1 MGAECSLTP
10 RLAPSPVGGA
20 TRRGNSEV
28 QVSGLELDAV
38 AAAQWA
44 SQAALERASASWR
57 PARLFPPVGSLQ
69 WLYLPKH
76 GSYHFS
82 RMEAGNPP
90 DSKGTISSIMLSLE
104 EAQLQGGSTPPP
116 TLPGCCVLLIFCT
129 LPFYLFPF
137 SATTTSLCNPNAARS
152 ACPLA
157 DRLGP
162 ADQKPSMPGGGMFLG
177 VVSKSQGTFSHE
189 DSPGL
194 GCI

>member
-1 MGAECSLTP
+1 
-10 RLAPSPVGGA
+10 
-20 TRRGNSEV
+20 
-28 QVSGLELDAV
+28 
-38 AAAQWA
+38 
-44 SQAALERASASWR
+44 
-57 PARLFPPVGSLQ
+57 
-69 WLYLPKH
+69 
-76 GSYHFS
+76 
-82 RMEAGNPP
+82 
-90 DSKGTISSIMLSLE
+90 MLSLE
-104 EAQLQGGSTPPP
+104 EAQLEGGSTPPP

-129 LPFYLFPF
+129 LPFYFFPF

-157 DRLGP
+157 DRLGT